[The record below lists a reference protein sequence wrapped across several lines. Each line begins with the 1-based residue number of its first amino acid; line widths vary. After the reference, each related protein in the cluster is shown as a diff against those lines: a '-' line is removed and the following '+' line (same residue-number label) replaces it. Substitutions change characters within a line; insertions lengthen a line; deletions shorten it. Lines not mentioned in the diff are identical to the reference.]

1 MTRAVEDKTASKIC
15 CEAALDT
22 LLQLLHPMAP
32 HITEELWERRGHGQ
46 SLLDTDW
53 PVLDEA
59 KLAREQFLLVV
70 QVDGKLRDRIEVE
83 SAWGEKEVR
92 LAVLRESE
100 GAGAPRRQGDAE
112 VRVHPRTAGESGHSK
127 GHAGMKR
134 LQLSAL
140 FLLVVTLAG
149 CGYSLVG
156 RGSNLPPEVR
166 RVQLMPLENATPR
179 SQVDQILTRALSTE
193 LVNRKRFEV
202 LSSAEGAD
210 AVLTGTVSSFTLSPV
225 TFDAEGRATEYE
237 IAIVVSVKFKQLA
250 PETLLYENDSYLFR
264 SSYEVQASELGFQ
277 DRETPAIEATAKD
290 FAESL
295 VTDLLEGF

>member
-1 MTRAVEDKTASKIC
+1 
-15 CEAALDT
+15 
-22 LLQLLHPMAP
+22 
-32 HITEELWERRGHGQ
+32 
-46 SLLDTDW
+46 
-53 PVLDEA
+53 
-59 KLAREQFLLVV
+59 
-70 QVDGKLRDRIEVE
+70 
-83 SAWGEKEVR
+83 
-92 LAVLRESE
+92 
-100 GAGAPRRQGDAE
+100 
-112 VRVHPRTAGESGHSK
+112 
-127 GHAGMKR
+127 MKR
-134 LQLSAL
+134 LQRSAL

-166 RVQLMPLENATPR
+166 RVLLMPLENATPR
-179 SQVDQILTRALSTE
+179 SRVDQILTRALSTE

-210 AVLTGTVSSFTLSPV
+210 AVLTGTVSSFTLRPV
-225 TFDAEGRATEYE
+225 TFDDEGRATEYE
-237 IAIVVSVKFKQLA
+237 IAIVVSVKLKQVA
-250 PETLLYENDSYLFR
+250 PETLLYANDSYLFR

>member
-1 MTRAVEDKTASKIC
+1 
-15 CEAALDT
+15 
-22 LLQLLHPMAP
+22 
-32 HITEELWERRGHGQ
+32 
-46 SLLDTDW
+46 
-53 PVLDEA
+53 
-59 KLAREQFLLVV
+59 
-70 QVDGKLRDRIEVE
+70 
-83 SAWGEKEVR
+83 
-92 LAVLRESE
+92 
-100 GAGAPRRQGDAE
+100 
-112 VRVHPRTAGESGHSK
+112 
-127 GHAGMKR
+127 MKR
-134 LQLSAL
+134 LQRSAL

-149 CGYSLVG
+149 CGYALVG

-237 IAIVVSVKFKQLA
+237 IAIVVGVKFKQVV

-264 SSYEVQASELGFQ
+264 SSYQVQASELGFQ

>member
-1 MTRAVEDKTASKIC
+1 
-15 CEAALDT
+15 
-22 LLQLLHPMAP
+22 
-32 HITEELWERRGHGQ
+32 
-46 SLLDTDW
+46 
-53 PVLDEA
+53 
-59 KLAREQFLLVV
+59 
-70 QVDGKLRDRIEVE
+70 
-83 SAWGEKEVR
+83 
-92 LAVLRESE
+92 
-100 GAGAPRRQGDAE
+100 
-112 VRVHPRTAGESGHSK
+112 
-127 GHAGMKR
+127 MKR
-134 LQLSAL
+134 LQPFAL

-149 CGYSLVG
+149 CGYALVG

-237 IAIVVSVKFKQLA
+237 IAIVVGVKFKQLV

-264 SSYEVQASELGFQ
+264 SSYQVQASELGFQ